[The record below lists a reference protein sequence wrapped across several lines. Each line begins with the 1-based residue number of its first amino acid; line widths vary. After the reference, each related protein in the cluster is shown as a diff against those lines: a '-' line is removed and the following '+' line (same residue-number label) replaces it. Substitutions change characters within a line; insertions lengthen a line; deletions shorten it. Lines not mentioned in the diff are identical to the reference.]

1 MIRFREFI
9 KQHSFSYSLREDEAA
24 PAMGSGASAPSDPQ
38 NNTTNK
44 HHPEVIQKEFGI
56 SDEEFSAALESDAIT
71 LYGTKIPDFGW
82 DFRVAGPIHVSIE
95 DRGDGG
101 YMVTF
106 PLSQMYK
113 DNSKLFIHKYS
124 SDENP
129 MYWDGPVQDQTE
141 YMTQEQLM
149 DAWVEPF
156 AGMDMGM
163 GGGMDPMGGMGG
175 DPMGGGMG
183 GPPMGGM

>member
-9 KQHSFSYSLREDEAA
+9 KQQPFSYSLREDEAA
-24 PAMGSGASAPSDPQ
+24 PAMGSGSSAPTNPD
-38 NNTTNK
+38 NKTTNK
-44 HHPEVIQKEFGI
+44 HHPEVIGKEFGI
-56 SDEEFSAALESDAIT
+56 RDEDFSAALETDSVT

-82 DFRVAGPIHVSIE
+82 DYRVAGPIQVSIE

-101 YMVTF
+101 YEVTF
-106 PLSQMYK
+106 PLAMMYQ
-113 DNSKLFIHKYS
+113 DNPKLFIRKYKEG
-124 SDENP
+124 ENP
-129 MYWDGPVQDQTE
+129 MYWDGQVDDQTE

-156 AGMDMGM
+156 AGM
-163 GGGMDPMGGMGG
+163 GGDPMGGGGMGAPPMGG
-175 DPMGGGMG
+175 MGGGMG